1 MNYIE
6 ELFTRQGALLRAV
19 SRVGSRR
26 RAEESREGEKSPS
39 PAAEIWELAEETAP
53 FSAEDG
59 PISEKSGENR
69 WEIPETAAPRGRTE
83 EEGAA
88 ETVRTEVRTWE
99 GWAVT
104 GESVRE
110 LSERCERD
118 ARRYDGGFPLY

>member
-6 ELFTRQGALLRAV
+6 ELFARQGALLRAM

-39 PAAEIWELAEETAP
+39 PAAEVWELAEETVR
-53 FSAEDG
+53 FSEEDG
-59 PISEKSGENR
+59 DVSGRIRAKRGEA
-69 WEIPETAAPRGRTE
+69 PETAARRVRTGK
-83 EEGAA
+83 EGTA
-88 ETVRTEVRTWE
+88 ETVRTEVRTWKSRS
-99 GWAVT
+99 VT

>member
-6 ELFTRQGALLRAV
+6 ELFARQGALLRAV
-19 SRVGSRR
+19 SRTGSRR

-39 PAAEIWELAEETAP
+39 PAEEVWELAEEMARSP
-53 FSAEDG
+53 EENGAALGE
-59 PISEKSGENR
+59 SGGSR
-69 WEIPETAAPRGRTE
+69 RRAPETAARRVRTG
-83 EEGAA
+83 EEGTA

-99 GWAVT
+99 SRSVT
-104 GESVRE
+104 EESVRE

>member
-6 ELFTRQGALLRAV
+6 ELFARQGALLRAV
-19 SRVGSRR
+19 SRTGSRR

-39 PAAEIWELAEETAP
+39 PAAEVWELAEETAQFP
-53 FSAEDG
+53 EENGAVWGE
-59 PISEKSGENR
+59 SGGSR
-69 WEIPETAAPRGRTE
+69 GQAPETAARRIRTG
-83 EEGAA
+83 EEGTA

-99 GWAVT
+99 SRSVT

-110 LSERCERD
+110 LSDRCERD

>member
-6 ELFTRQGALLRAV
+6 ELFARQGALLRAV
-19 SRVGSRR
+19 SRTGSRR

-39 PAAEIWELAEETAP
+39 PAAEVWELAEETAQFP
-53 FSAEDG
+53 EEHGAGGGE
-59 PISEKSGENR
+59 SGGR
-69 WEIPETAAPRGRTE
+69 RGQAPETAARRVRTG
-83 EEGAA
+83 EEGTA
-88 ETVRTEVRTWE
+88 ETVRTEARTWE
-99 GWAVT
+99 SRSVT

>member
-6 ELFTRQGALLRAV
+6 ELFARQGALLRAV
-19 SRVGSRR
+19 SRTGSRR

-39 PAAEIWELAEETAP
+39 PAAEVWELAEETARFP
-53 FSAEDG
+53 EENGALLGE
-59 PISEKSGENR
+59 SGENR
-69 WEIPETAAPRGRTE
+69 WEAPETAARRVRTG
-83 EEGAA
+83 EEGTA

-99 GWAVT
+99 SRRVT

>member
-6 ELFTRQGALLRAV
+6 ELFARQGALLRAMN
-19 SRVGSRR
+19 RTGSRR

-39 PAAEIWELAEETAP
+39 PVAEVWELAEEMARSP
-53 FSAEDG
+53 EENGAVWGESDG
-59 PISEKSGENR
+59 SR
-69 WEIPETAAPRGRTE
+69 WEALETAARRVRTG
-83 EEGAA
+83 EEGTA
-88 ETVRTEVRTWE
+88 ETVRTEARTWE
-99 GWAVT
+99 SRSVT

>member
-6 ELFTRQGALLRAV
+6 ELFARQGALLRAV
-19 SRVGSRR
+19 SRTGSRR

-39 PAAEIWELAEETAP
+39 PAAEVWELAEETARSP
-53 FSAEDG
+53 EENGAALGES
-59 PISEKSGENR
+59 SGSR
-69 WEIPETAAPRGRTE
+69 RRAPETAARRVRTG
-83 EEGAA
+83 EEGTA

-99 GWAVT
+99 SRRVT

>member
-6 ELFTRQGALLRAV
+6 ELFARQGALLRAV
-19 SRVGSRR
+19 SRSGSRR

-39 PAAEIWELAEETAP
+39 PAAEVWELAEVMARSPEENGAALGE
-53 FSAEDG
+53 S
-59 PISEKSGENR
+59 SGSR
-69 WEIPETAAPRGRTE
+69 RRAPETAARRVRTG
-83 EEGAA
+83 EEGTA

-99 GWAVT
+99 SRSVT

>member
-6 ELFTRQGALLRAV
+6 ELFARQGALLRAV

-26 RAEESREGEKSPS
+26 RAEE
-39 PAAEIWELAEETAP
+39 
-53 FSAEDG
+53 
-59 PISEKSGENR
+59 
-69 WEIPETAAPRGRTE
+69 
-83 EEGAA
+83 EGAA
-88 ETVRTEVRTWE
+88 ETVRAELRTWE

>member
-6 ELFTRQGALLRAV
+6 ELFARQGALLRAV
-19 SRVGSRR
+19 SRSGSRR

-39 PAAEIWELAEETAP
+39 PAAELWELAEETAP
-53 FSAEDG
+53 FPAENG
-59 PISEKSGENR
+59 PAWGKSGENR
-69 WEIPETAAPRGRTE
+69 WEIPETAVSRGRAE

-88 ETVRTEVRTWE
+88 ETVRAEVRTWE

>member
-6 ELFTRQGALLRAV
+6 ELFARQGALLRAM
-19 SRVGSRR
+19 SRTGSRR

-39 PAAEIWELAEETAP
+39 PAAEVWELAEETARFP
-53 FSAEDG
+53 EENG
-59 PISEKSGENR
+59 PIFEKNGENR
-69 WEIPETAAPRGRTE
+69 WEAPETAARRAWTGEKGT
-83 EEGAA
+83 A

-99 GWAVT
+99 SRTVT

>member
-6 ELFTRQGALLRAV
+6 ELFSRQGALLRAV
-19 SRVGSRR
+19 SRTGSRR

-39 PAAEIWELAEETAP
+39 PAAEVWELAEETVP
-53 FSAEDG
+53 FLAEND
-59 PISEKSGENR
+59 PISEKSGENS
-69 WEIPETAAPRGRTE
+69 WETPETAARRVRTG
-83 EEGAA
+83 EEGTA

-99 GWAVT
+99 SRSVT

>member
-6 ELFTRQGALLRAV
+6 ELFARQGALLRAV

-39 PAAEIWELAEETAP
+39 PAAEVWELAEETAA
-53 FSAEDG
+53 FAAENG
-59 PISEKSGENR
+59 TILGKTGASRE
-69 WEIPETAAPRGRTE
+69 EIPETAAGRGRTE
-83 EEGAA
+83 EEGTA

>member
-6 ELFTRQGALLRAV
+6 ELFARQGALLRAV
-19 SRVGSRR
+19 SRTGSRR

-39 PAAEIWELAEETAP
+39 PAAEVWELAEEMARSP
-53 FSAEDG
+53 EENGAALGE
-59 PISEKSGENR
+59 SGGSR
-69 WEIPETAAPRGRTE
+69 RRAPETAARRVRTGE
-83 EEGAA
+83 GGAA

-99 GWAVT
+99 SRRVT

>member
-1 MNYIE
+1 ME
-6 ELFTRQGALLRAV
+6 ASLALPVFLVAV
-19 SRVGSRR
+19 LLLLKTVDLYRLHGMLTVSLQ
-26 RAEESREGEKSPS
+26 ESARYLSICAYAVD
-39 PAAEIWELAEETAP
+39 AAGKE
-53 FSAEDG
+53 SY
-59 PISEKSGENR
+59 
-69 WEIPETAAPRGRTE
+69 EIPETAAPRGRTE

-104 GESVRE
+104 GESVRA

>member
-6 ELFTRQGALLRAV
+6 ELFARQGALLRAV

-39 PAAEIWELAEETAP
+39 TAAEVWELAEETAP

-59 PISEKSGENR
+59 PILGKSGANR
-69 WEIPETAAPRGRTE
+69 EEIPEMAASRGRTE

-88 ETVRTEVRTWE
+88 ETVRTEVRTGE

>member
-6 ELFTRQGALLRAV
+6 ELFVRQGALLRAV
-19 SRVGSRR
+19 SRTGSRR

-39 PAAEIWELAEETAP
+39 PAAELWELAEETVP
-53 FSAEDG
+53 FLAEND

-69 WEIPETAAPRGRTE
+69 WETPETAARRVRTG
-83 EEGAA
+83 EEGTA

-99 GWAVT
+99 SRSVT

>member
-6 ELFTRQGALLRAV
+6 ELFARQGALLRAV

-26 RAEESREGEKSPS
+26 RTEESREGEKSPS
-39 PAAEIWELAEETAP
+39 PAAEVWELAEEIGP
-53 FSAEDG
+53 LPEEDG
-59 PISEKSGENR
+59 PISGKSGENR
-69 WEIPETAAPRGRTE
+69 WEAPETAASRGRTE

-88 ETVRTEVRTWE
+88 ETVRTEIRTRE
-99 GWAVT
+99 GWGVT

>member
-6 ELFTRQGALLRAV
+6 ELFARQGALLRAV

-26 RAEESREGEKSPS
+26 RAEESREV
-39 PAAEIWELAEETAP
+39 AEETAP

-69 WEIPETAAPRGRTE
+69 WEIPETAVSRGRAE

-88 ETVRTEVRTWE
+88 ETVRAEVRTWE

-104 GESVRE
+104 GESVRA

>member
-6 ELFTRQGALLRAV
+6 ELFARQGALLRAV

-39 PAAEIWELAEETAP
+39 PAAELWELAEEMARSP
-53 FSAEDG
+53 EENGAALGE
-59 PISEKSGENR
+59 SGGSR
-69 WEIPETAAPRGRTE
+69 RRAPETAARRVRTG
-83 EEGAA
+83 EEGTA

-99 GWAVT
+99 SRRVT

>member
-6 ELFTRQGALLRAV
+6 ELFARQGALLRAV
-19 SRVGSRR
+19 SRTGSRR
-26 RAEESREGEKSPS
+26 RAEESRGEKSPS
-39 PAAEIWELAEETAP
+39 PAAEVWELAEETAQFP
-53 FSAEDG
+53 EENGAVWGE
-59 PISEKSGENR
+59 SGGSR
-69 WEIPETAAPRGRTE
+69 GQAPETAARRVRMG
-83 EEGAA
+83 EEGTA

-99 GWAVT
+99 SRSVT

>member
-6 ELFTRQGALLRAV
+6 ELFVRQGALLRAV

-26 RAEESREGEKSPS
+26 RAEESREGEKPHS
-39 PAAEIWELAEETAP
+39 PAAGVWELAEEMAP

-59 PISEKSGENR
+59 PISGKSGENR
-69 WEIPETAAPRGRTE
+69 REVPETAASRGRTE
-83 EEGAA
+83 EAGAA

-99 GWAVT
+99 GRAVT

>member
-19 SRVGSRR
+19 SRTGSRR

-39 PAAEIWELAEETAP
+39 PAAEVWELAEETAP

-59 PISEKSGENR
+59 PILGKSGESR
-69 WEIPETAAPRGRTE
+69 WDIPETAASRGWAE

-110 LSERCERD
+110 LSERCKRD

>member
-6 ELFTRQGALLRAV
+6 ELFARQGALLRAV
-19 SRVGSRR
+19 SRSGSRR
-26 RAEESREGEKSPS
+26 RAEESREGEKSPEENG
-39 PAAEIWELAEETAP
+39 AALGE
-53 FSAEDG
+53 S
-59 PISEKSGENR
+59 SGSR
-69 WEIPETAAPRGRTE
+69 RQAPETAARRVRTG
-83 EEGAA
+83 EEGTA

-99 GWAVT
+99 SRSVT

>member
-6 ELFTRQGALLRAV
+6 ELFARQGALLRAV

-39 PAAEIWELAEETAP
+39 SAAEVWELAEEAAP

-59 PISEKSGENR
+59 PISGKTGANR
-69 WEIPETAAPRGRTE
+69 EEIPEVAASRSRTE

>member
-6 ELFTRQGALLRAV
+6 ELFARQGALLRAV

-26 RAEESREGEKSPS
+26 RAEESREGEKFPS

-104 GESVRE
+104 GESVRA

>member
-6 ELFTRQGALLRAV
+6 ELFARQGALLRAV
-19 SRVGSRR
+19 SRTGSRR

-39 PAAEIWELAEETAP
+39 PAAELWELAEETAP
-53 FSAEDG
+53 FPAENG
-59 PISEKSGENR
+59 PAWGKSGENR
-69 WEIPETAAPRGRTE
+69 WEIPETAAPRGRAE